1 MTLAKQ
7 IERITKLASI
17 DRTMA
22 QKEADI
28 AMRSAPSTRAAN
40 ALRAA
45 VAALG
50 LDTTIRYL

>member
-7 IERITKLASI
+7 IERIAKLTHI
-17 DRTMA
+17 DRAMA

-40 ALRAA
+40 ALRAEF
-45 VAALG
+45 G
-50 LDTTIRYL
+50 LWLTIVGVL